1 MSDHLDLFIS
11 EALRDGARIR
21 RTLLAPTL
29 VEEIAQASRLLV
41 TAVMTGKKVL
51 FCGNGGSAADAQHIA
66 AELVGRYVLERPG
79 LPGIALTVD
88 TSILTAIGND
98 YGFDKVFSRQVEALG
113 QEGDVLVAITTSGGS
128 PNVRLAMEAARAKKM
143 KIVGLSGAKG
153 TAFAKMCDVGICVP
167 STVTARIQELHITIG
182 HVMCEA
188 IDAAHAGLT
197 EKEVS
202 GDRAR
207 LTTSPKELSRA
218 DLARL
223 RAWATAAKRTIV
235 WTNGAFDVV
244 HAGHIAQLRAARSH
258 GDIFVVGVNS
268 DAAVRLQKGP
278 TRPIFP
284 ATERVDLLGA
294 LEMVDHFHVFDEP
307 TPAEAITALKPDVHC
322 KGADYEPPNGKPIPE
337 RALVEGY
344 GGKIV
349 YVPLVDNRSTTKT
362 LESLRS

>member
-21 RTLLAPTL
+21 RTLLAPAL

-143 KIVGLSGAKG
+143 KIVGQSDRGMVKHKTPISNRIFGLLANMRNNMQGAKNIAANAQNRLALG
-153 TAFAKMCDVGICVP
+153 GAPVSNQLPAFNAPGYASVP
-167 STVTARIQELHITIG
+167 
-182 HVMCEA
+182 
-188 IDAAHAGLT
+188 
-197 EKEVS
+197 
-202 GDRAR
+202 
-207 LTTSPKELSRA
+207 
-218 DLARL
+218 
-223 RAWATAAKRTIV
+223 
-235 WTNGAFDVV
+235 
-244 HAGHIAQLRAARSH
+244 
-258 GDIFVVGVNS
+258 
-268 DAAVRLQKGP
+268 
-278 TRPIFP
+278 
-284 ATERVDLLGA
+284 
-294 LEMVDHFHVFDEP
+294 
-307 TPAEAITALKPDVHC
+307 
-322 KGADYEPPNGKPIPE
+322 PPSQPF
-337 RALVEGY
+337 A
-344 GGKIV
+344 
-349 YVPLVDNRSTTKT
+349 
-362 LESLRS
+362 